1 MMVDDKE
8 LRRLIE
14 YKVGKFS
21 GEMLTEE
28 DLQSVKDLGI
38 SGKRLDGEEISLD
51 LGELKK
57 LSNLEILSISQMD
70 LDNKLIEFLNELPKL
85 KSLMLTKCNIKEHTL
100 VGFGNV
106 NSLIINGCQ
115 LGDYVQI
122 ALPEDTT
129 IAEEEID
136 LENVSGQR
144 RLKRLVLK
152 GCDIPSLKPLLKF
165 ESLEKISIE
174 GTSVKDNSIDEL
186 KDKVEISEREEANP
200 IR

>member
-1 MMVDDKE
+1 MVENRE
-8 LRRLIE
+8 LRKLIE

-21 GEMLTEE
+21 GEALTEE
-28 DLQSVKDLGI
+28 DLLAVKDLGI
-38 SGKRLDGEEISLD
+38 SGKRLDGEDAFLD
-51 LGELKK
+51 VEELKK
-57 LSNLEILSISQMD
+57 LSNLEVLSINQMD
-70 LDNKLIEFLNELPKL
+70 LDNKLVEFLNALPKL
-85 KSLMLTKCNIKEHTL
+85 KSLMLTKCDIKEHTL
-100 VGFGNV
+100 VGFSNV

-115 LGDYVQI
+115 LGDHVQI

-152 GCDIPSLKPLLKF
+152 GCKVPTLRPLLRY
-165 ESLEKISIE
+165 EALEKISME
-174 GTSVKDNSIDEL
+174 GTTVEDNSIEEL
-186 KDKVEISEREEANP
+186 KDKIEVFEKEEANP